1 MSTTVCLLM
10 HYNTYN
16 IHVANAYVAV
26 WSCTGMTQTL
36 YAHLVYLC
44 TCVLACL
51 HCLAMSYVHI
61 IRHYFVYMCA
71 PDIYLSIQY
80 NTHMHI

>member
-1 MSTTVCLLM
+1 
-10 HYNTYN
+10 
-16 IHVANAYVAV
+16 
-26 WSCTGMTQTL
+26 MTQTL
-36 YAHLVYLC
+36 YVYHVYLC

-61 IRHYFVYMCA
+61 NMHYFVYMCI
-71 PDIYLSIQY
+71 PDIYLFIQY